1 MVAMRGT
8 PLGSLAAVVAGLA
21 LLAALPAPCACP
33 SRPMELE
40 HGCCQPPQGW
50 SADTAV
56 SCCPSSDARAEGRAA
71 VPEGAA
77 PAIASA
83 LVVPAWTPAAA
94 VIPITALPEP
104 PSGSP
109 PLTVRRL

>member
-1 MVAMRGT
+1 MRGT

-33 SRPMELE
+33 SRPLELE
-40 HGCCQPPQGW
+40 HGCCAPPEGW
-50 SADTAV
+50 SADVAV
-56 SCCPSSDARAEGRAA
+56 GCCPSADARDEVRAA

-77 PAIASA
+77 PATAAAA
-83 LVVPAWTPAAA
+83 LVSPAWTPAAA
-94 VIPITALPEP
+94 GMSAAALPGA
-104 PSGSP
+104 PSVSP